1 MYALRKAQIKR
12 GSATQDLWQIAET
25 GDPDQLRSHLASGA
39 ELNAYND
46 SGMTPLMVAAYHG
59 RREMVTALLEHGA
72 ELNAANSE
80 GLTAAMLADDA
91 GHEEIVRTLVALGVR
106 RNRTTP
112 TAESLPIRA
121 VQVGPAEATGDPAAA
136 SPGRPPGVRTLS
148 EPPDIWDLV
157 HETRKEFHPGSAFI
171 GRLTGHPLML
181 VAILLM
187 IVGLG
192 ALWFTTLRSR
202 SGTDT
207 LATSGQP
214 ERSTSETIPKT
225 RTKRLNTTPSS
236 AKKSETTAPRSTAD
250 ASKLTTPLSSKPAR
264 SIRNASSWDQQFISQ
279 SAGAEKVAD
288 SISSGP
294 RTAVA
299 DRVGLSSRHFVP
311 RSRRPNAGGSTADAE
326 RVDASSSVPVARTNN
341 KDSGETANT
350 ASKSDNEKG
359 ASRATVRKDKDS
371 GPQLNSPPKSSS
383 TPKAKVIPWP

>member
-1 MYALRKAQIKR
+1 MSAPKAEIERDSPAHDLLR
-12 GSATQDLWQIAET
+12 IAES
-25 GDPDQLRSHLASGA
+25 GDVAKLERALARGGDVNACDASGVTA
-39 ELNAYND
+39 
-46 SGMTPLMVAAYHG
+46 LMVAAYHG
-59 RREMVTALLEHGA
+59 RLEMVRALLEHGA

-106 RNRTTP
+106 KNRTTP

-121 VQVGPAEATGDPAAA
+121 VQVGPPEATGDPAAA
-136 SPGRPPGVRTLS
+136 SPGRPPRPSTLS

-225 RTKRLNTTPSS
+225 RTKRLNTT
-236 AKKSETTAPRSTAD
+236 
-250 ASKLTTPLSSKPAR
+250 
-264 SIRNASSWDQQFISQ
+264 
-279 SAGAEKVAD
+279 
-288 SISSGP
+288 
-294 RTAVA
+294 
-299 DRVGLSSRHFVP
+299 
-311 RSRRPNAGGSTADAE
+311 
-326 RVDASSSVPVARTNN
+326 
-341 KDSGETANT
+341 
-350 ASKSDNEKG
+350 
-359 ASRATVRKDKDS
+359 
-371 GPQLNSPPKSSS
+371 
-383 TPKAKVIPWP
+383 